1 MKTVT
6 IYCDGSAIGNPGPGG
21 WGAVVS
27 DKVQVREI
35 GGHEIHTT
43 NNRME
48 LTAAIESLKLLKTK
62 SVVTL
67 HTDSRYVI
75 HGITKWVHGWSRNNW
90 QTSIKTDV
98 LNKELWQELVHVAE
112 KHTIT
117 WEHVR
122 AHTGIALNERVDM
135 IANGFARKEE
145 VKLFYGSRVEYKAF
159 LSTMPKARVVSK
171 SASKSKKT
179 GAAYSY
185 VSVLNGKV
193 QTHKTW
199 AECEKRVKGKN
210 AKFKK
215 VFSAG
220 DEATLIKEWGA

>member
-27 DKVQVREI
+27 GTKVQEL
-35 GGHEIHTT
+35 GGFAEHTT

-48 LTAAIESLKLLKTK
+48 LTAAIQSLKSLKGTE
-62 SVVTL
+62 VVTV

-75 HGITKWVHGWSRNNW
+75 HGITKWVHGWVRNNW
-90 QTSIKTDV
+90 LTSQKTEV
-98 LNKELWQELVHVAE
+98 LNKELWQELVKVAQ
-112 KHTIT
+112 KHTVK

-122 AHTGIALNERVDM
+122 AHTGIMLNERVDM
-135 IANGFARKEE
+135 IANGFARKEKVTLFKGE
-145 VKLFYGSRVEYKAF
+145 VKEHAEF

-171 SASKSKKT
+171 SSSKSKKT
-179 GAAYSY
+179 GPAYSY
-185 VSVLNGKV
+185 VSVLDGKV
-193 QTHKTW
+193 ITHKTW

-215 VFSAG
+215 VFSSQ
-220 DEATLIKEWGA
+220 EERSLIAEWGA